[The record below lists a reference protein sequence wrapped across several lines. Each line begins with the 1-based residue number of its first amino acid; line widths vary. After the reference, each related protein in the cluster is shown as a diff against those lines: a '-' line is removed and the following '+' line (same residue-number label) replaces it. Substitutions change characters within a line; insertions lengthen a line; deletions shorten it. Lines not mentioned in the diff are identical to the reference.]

1 MTTFIGITILVIMN
15 VAGYLIL
22 TKVDKEFNKNDWM

>member
-1 MTTFIGITILVIMN
+1 MTTILGIAILVIMN

-22 TKVDKEFNKNDWM
+22 TKVDKEFKK